1 MVVVPAV
8 SNTRDPVEVAPGV
21 HRCGSE
27 RFNWYVI
34 EESGRLTVVDCGL
47 SSFWPS
53 VEPSLGAIGRSPAD
67 VEAIVLTHGDGDH
80 VGFAER
86 LREASGAPVLIHE
99 ADEELATRGKIKRPE
114 GTILP
119 YLLNRATW
127 AIAPEFL
134 LGGGV
139 RAPRVA
145 EATTFV
151 DGDVLDVP
159 GSPRAVHTP
168 GHTDGHCALLFE
180 AHDTLFAGDALCTLN
195 VLTGRTGMQLMPRA
209 FNVSSEAALRSLD
222 AIEPL
227 PARHVLVGHGEPWER
242 GARQAVVAARAAGPS

>member
-1 MVVVPAV
+1 
-8 SNTRDPVEVAPGV
+8 VEDG
-21 HRCGSE
+21 
-27 RFNWYVI
+27 
-34 EESGRLTVVDCGL
+34 GRLTVVDCGL
-47 SSFWPS
+47 SSFWDG
-53 VEPSLGAIGRSPAD
+53 VEQALAALGHSPED
-67 VEAIVLTHGDGDH
+67 VAAIVLTHGDGDH

-86 LREASGAPVLIHE
+86 LRGASGATVLIHS
-99 ADEELATRGKIKRPE
+99 ADEELATKGKIKRPE

-127 AIAPEFL
+127 AAAPEFL

-145 EATTFV
+145 EATTYE
-151 DGDVLDVP
+151 DGELLDVP
-159 GSPRAVHTP
+159 GAPRVVHTP

-180 AHDTLFAGDALCTLN
+180 GHDTLFAGDALCTLN

-209 FNVSSEAALRSLD
+209 FNVSSDAALRSLD

-227 PARHVLVGHGEPWER
+227 AATHVLVGHGEPWDR
-242 GARQAVVAARAAGPS
+242 GAEQAVMAARAAGPS